1 MYYQNKICWITG
13 ASSGIGEAI
22 AYELAKHGAH
32 LVLSA
37 RSEAK
42 LSQVAKRCMQH
53 GAAET
58 LVLPIDLGVPS
69 SIADAFKSFQEKYT
83 HPALLIHNG
92 GISQRAVAAETNSDV
107 ERNIMEVNYFGT
119 IYLTKLVMPILMHQ
133 KSGQLAVTSSIA
145 GKFGF
150 PLRTSYSASK
160 HAVQG
165 YFESL
170 RTELLPYN
178 IGVNII
184 IPGRVRTEISKH
196 ALDGKGTATDTMDK
210 GLDDGISPEIAA
222 KKIVRD
228 LAKGKKE
235 ILVGGKELLMVFIR
249 RYTPWLFY
257 KIVSRISPT

>member
-22 AYELAKHGAH
+22 AYELAKHGAR
-32 LVLSA
+32 LILSA

-42 LSQVAKRCMQH
+42 LSEVAKECLEY
-53 GAAET
+53 GAKET
-58 LVLPIDLGVPS
+58 FVLPIDLGNPTGIES
-69 SIADAFKSFQEKYT
+69 SFKSFQEKYT
-83 HPALLIHNG
+83 HLDLLINNG
-92 GISQRAVAAETNSDV
+92 GISQRAVAAETNFEV

-119 IYLTKLVMPILMHQ
+119 IYLTKLVMPILINQ

-196 ALDGKGTATDTMDK
+196 ALDGKGSATEIMDK
-210 GLDDGISPEIAA
+210 GLDEGISPEIAA
-222 KKIVRD
+222 RKIVSG
-228 LAKGKKE
+228 LVKGKKE
-235 ILVGGKELLMVFIR
+235 ILVGGKELLMVYIR
-249 RYTPWLFY
+249 RYMPWLFY

>member
-1 MYYQNKICWITG
+1 MFYQNKICWITG
-13 ASSGIGEAI
+13 ASSGIGEAM
-22 AYELAKHGAH
+22 AYELAKQGAR

-37 RSEAK
+37 RSEIK
-42 LSQVAKRCMQH
+42 LSEVAKKCKEK
-53 GAAET
+53 GANEAF
-58 LVLPIDLGVPS
+58 VLPLDLGDRSLIDSSFASFLEKFNNIDL
-69 SIADAFKSFQEKYT
+69 
-83 HPALLIHNG
+83 LINNG
-92 GISQRAVAAETNSDV
+92 GISQRAVAADTDVEV

-119 IYLTKLVMPILMHQ
+119 IYLTKLALPLMITQ
-133 KSGQLAVTSSIA
+133 KGGQLAVTSSIA

-160 HAVQG
+160 HAIQG

-170 RTELLPYN
+170 RTEVLPHN

-196 ALDGKGTATDTMDK
+196 ALDGKGTATKQMDK
-210 GLDDGISPEIAA
+210 GLDEGISPEVAA
-222 KKIVRD
+222 QKIIRG

-235 ILVGGKELLMVFIR
+235 ILVGGKELLMVYIR

-257 KIVSRISPT
+257 KMVSRISPT

>member
-22 AYELAKHGAH
+22 AYELAKHGAC
-32 LVLSA
+32 LILSA

-42 LSQVAKRCMQH
+42 LSEVAKQCAKH
-53 GAAET
+53 GAKET
-58 LVLPIDLGVPS
+58 FVLPIDLGNPS
-69 SIADAFKSFQEKYT
+69 SIESSFKSFQEKYT
-83 HPALLIHNG
+83 HLDLLINNG
-92 GISQRAVAAETNSDV
+92 GISQRAFAADTNFEV

-119 IYLTKLVMPILMHQ
+119 IYLTKLVMPILINQ
-133 KSGQLAVTSSIA
+133 QSGQLAVTSSIA

-196 ALDGKGTATDTMDK
+196 ALDGKGRSTEIMDK
-210 GLDDGISPEIAA
+210 GLDEGISPEIAA
-222 KKIVRD
+222 RKVVSG
-228 LAKGKKE
+228 LVKGKKE
-235 ILVGGKELLMVFIR
+235 ILVGVRSF
-249 RYTPWLFY
+249 
-257 KIVSRISPT
+257 

>member
-1 MYYQNKICWITG
+1 VHYQNKICWITG

-22 AYELAKHGAH
+22 AYELAGQGAH
-32 LVLSA
+32 LILSA
-37 RSEAK
+37 RGKEK
-42 LSQVAKRCMQH
+42 LSSVAEKCIEK
-53 GAAET
+53 GAKEAF
-58 LVLPIDLGVPS
+58 VLPLDLGS
-69 SIADAFKSFQEKYT
+69 SESIVAAYKSFEEKYNQLD
-83 HPALLIHNG
+83 LLINNG
-92 GISQRAVAAETNSDV
+92 GISQRAFSSETDIDV

-119 IYLTKLVMPILMHQ
+119 IHLTKLVLPILMLQ

-170 RTELLPYN
+170 RTELLPFN
-178 IGVNII
+178 IDVNII
-184 IPGRVRTEISKH
+184 IPGRIRTEISKH
-196 ALDGKGTATDTMDK
+196 ALDGKGQATEKMDK
-210 GLDDGISPEIAA
+210 GLDQGISPESAA
-222 KKIVRD
+222 QKIVKD

-235 ILVGGKELLMVFIR
+235 ILVGGKELLLVYIR

>member
-1 MYYQNKICWITG
+1 VYYQNKICWITG

-22 AYELAKHGAH
+22 AYELAKQGAR
-32 LVLSA
+32 LILSA

-42 LSQVAKRCMQH
+42 LSEVAKQCAQY
-53 GAAET
+53 GSKET
-58 LVLPIDLGVPS
+58 FVLPIDLGNPASIES
-69 SIADAFKSFQEKYT
+69 SFKSFQAKYT
-83 HPALLIHNG
+83 HLDLLINNG
-92 GISQRAVAAETNSDV
+92 GISQRAVAADTNFEV

-119 IYLTKLVMPILMHQ
+119 IYLTKLVMPILIDQ

-196 ALDGKGTATDTMDK
+196 ALDGKGSATETMDK
-210 GLDDGISPEIAA
+210 GLDEGVSPEIAA
-222 KKIVRD
+222 RKIVHG

-249 RYTPWLFY
+249 RYAPWLFY